1 MALVILASAKTLSSL
16 VFQLANI
23 QSGKQ
28 WLLPAAFGMY
38 SGWLLI
44 ATVVN
49 IASWLVSI
57 NWQGLGIAADIW
69 GIIILI
75 VAVVVTAGVTL
86 ITKNAIL
93 PLPVAWGYLGIYQS
107 LNAADGFAGAYPI
120 LAMTAL
126 VGIGMLAV
134 MIGVQF
140 YFNRWQLLPVVKHD
154 RATNQ

>member
-1 MALVILASAKTLSSL
+1 MAAETTPNAEAVGAEHGAHAPAGTTEVAAAHGGAGTRATLAALTD
-16 VFQLANI
+16 NI
-23 QSGKQ
+23 QAR
-28 WLLPAAFGMY
+28 LRALRE
-38 SGWLLI
+38 
-44 ATVVN
+44 
-49 IASWLVSI
+49 
-57 NWQGLGIAADIW
+57 IAAERAKPR
-69 GIIILI
+69 
-75 VAVVVTAGVTL
+75 AVVRQVTGITLAVLGVTL

>member
-1 MALVILASAKTLSSL
+1 M
-16 VFQLANI
+16 
-23 QSGKQ
+23 
-28 WLLPAAFGMY
+28 
-38 SGWLLI
+38 
-44 ATVVN
+44 
-49 IASWLVSI
+49 
-57 NWQGLGIAADIW
+57 
-69 GIIILI
+69 
-75 VAVVVTAGVTL
+75 VVTAGVTL

-93 PLPVAWGYLGIYQS
+93 PIPVAWGYLGIYQS